1 MHRLKS
7 RFRGPVHIA
16 TSFWG
21 QGSYILPVVC
31 NNADYRE
38 FKFSSW
44 MGHNNII
51 DFNHNQPFISNQW
64 RRLFVNEKLSNCP
77 PPPINNQPQFLLTWF
92 LWNFATSAMCHFRRL
107 LSNLS
112 NEVYIHLYYKSI
124 FIYWNGAAYGT
135 GLPIFEW
142 NVTDDCVI
150 CLCHFSSF
158 IEPFL

>member
-1 MHRLKS
+1 MPIIEKS
-7 RFRGPVHIA
+7 F
-16 TSFWG
+16 
-21 QGSYILPVVC
+21 YK
-31 NNADYRE
+31 
-38 FKFSSW
+38 FKFSW
-44 MGHNNII
+44 MGHNSII

-77 PPPINNQPQFLLTWF
+77 PPLNNQPQFLLTWF

-107 LSNLS
+107 LNLKSLFHSS

-142 NVTDDCVI
+142 NVTDDCVTYVCVILAPLSSHFCSI
-150 CLCHFSSF
+150 CF
-158 IEPFL
+158 IVCKWEKL